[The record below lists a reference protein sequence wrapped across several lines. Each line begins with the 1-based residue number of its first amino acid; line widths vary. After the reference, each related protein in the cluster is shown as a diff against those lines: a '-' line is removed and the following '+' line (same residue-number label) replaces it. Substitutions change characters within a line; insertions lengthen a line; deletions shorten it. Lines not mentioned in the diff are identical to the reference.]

1 MPGQAASV
9 TAVLRG
15 RDHPTHGAVAV
26 AAPTDRLAVAT
37 SAGMRSNPSPPL
49 DPNED
54 CAAVALGSRAAL
66 LTVADAHYGCDAA
79 ELAVASV
86 LAALGDDPPDHL
98 TAAEAVSTVWNAG
111 MAVQRGT
118 SRHGS
123 DRTESRTTLAL
134 ALVTANLV
142 HWVSF
147 GDSCVLLVSDRGGRR
162 LDIPR
167 PVYLG
172 FMFSTSE
179 IGGLVGSGSAPREPG
194 DVVVLATDGLVD
206 YGVPPGGGLEDVVAA
221 CTDGSRGAEAV
232 ARRLVE
238 HALRRDARDAI
249 SVAVSAGWEP

>member
-1 MPGQAASV
+1 
-9 TAVLRG
+9 
-15 RDHPTHGAVAV
+15 
-26 AAPTDRLAVAT
+26 
-37 SAGMRSNPSPPL
+37 MRSNPSPPL

-54 CAAVALGSRAAL
+54 CAAVALGGRAAL

-79 ELAVASV
+79 ELALASV
-86 LAALGDDPPDHL
+86 LAALGDDPPGHL

-118 SRHGS
+118 SRPGS

-147 GDSCVLLVSDRGGRR
+147 GDSCVLLVSDRAGRR
-162 LDIPR
+162 LDSPR

-172 FMFSTSE
+172 YMFSTSE
-179 IGGLVGSGSAPREPG
+179 IGGLVGSGSAPRGPG
-194 DVVVLATDGLVD
+194 RRRRPLCDRRAGGLRRAA
-206 YGVPPGGGLEDVVAA
+206 PGGAVEDVVAA
-221 CTDGSRGAEAV
+221 CVDGSRGAESL

-238 HALRRDARDAI
+238 DALRRDARDAI
-249 SVAVSAGWEP
+249 SVAVSAGWAS